1 MSAND
6 PTIGYNPHYDPDS
19 LYAGDIPKVSF
30 NSVAMAFFAVLT
42 IYQAGTG
49 LYYKSWWFSIAVTL
63 FTVGELIGYLGR
75 VLSGN
80 DIWHKSLDN
89 ENYFLLQFICLVIAP
104 NFLNGALYYQHS
116 KMIVLYGKA
125 FSKKIDALSISIIF
139 IVSDLIC
146 LIIQA
151 IGGGMCGEA
160 LQGNGSMS
168 QGQDVFVAGLAIQTF
183 SMAVFQLFFF
193 RLNYFIFIKTRIKY
207 LKIYQTELQITDED
221 IKFYSKWIHW
231 WKLIKFIPSENLE
244 QFYEPKY
251 AAIRLRNDKNKWQF
265 SWFSFAVWS
274 SFFAAFIRCIY
285 RLVELADGGFNGYL
299 ITHEYFLVFLD
310 FLPLLIATI
319 IISIVHPGAALLSRE
334 YSLPVKSMNIFK
346 KKKKNKNKTGF
357 TSEEDNETYDEE
369 RAQQEEEE
377 EEEEEEKEKEKENHE
392 GIPDL
397 HSTRESNYERRLNEQ
412 DNTPN
417 DASFLESGRQRGRE
431 DIDTVLVV

>member
-1 MSAND
+1 MTAVDPSLPYDPHND
-6 PTIGYNPHYDPDS
+6 PNS

-42 IYQAGTG
+42 LYQAGTG
-49 LYYKSWWFSIAVTL
+49 IYYRSWWFSIAVTL
-63 FTVGELIGYLGR
+63 FTIGELIGYLGR

-80 DIWHKSLDN
+80 DITHKSLDN
-89 ENYFLLQFICLVIAP
+89 EDYFLLQFVSLVIAP

-116 KMIVLYGKA
+116 KMIVLYGKE

-139 IVSDLIC
+139 IISDLIC

-160 LQGNGSMS
+160 LQGHGSMS
-168 QGQDVFVAGLAIQTF
+168 QGQNVFVAGLAIQTF

-207 LKIYQTELQITDED
+207 LKIYQTELQITEED
-221 IKFYSKWIHW
+221 IKYYSKWTHW
-231 WKLIKFIPSENLE
+231 WKLIKFIPAENLE

-251 AAIRLRNDKNKWQF
+251 AGIRLRNDKNRWMF
-265 SWFSFAVWS
+265 AWFSFAVWS

-310 FLPLLIATI
+310 FLPLLIGTI
-319 IISIVHPGAALLSRE
+319 IISVVHPGAALLSRE
-334 YSLPVKSMNIFK
+334 YSLPVKSINIF
-346 KKKKNKNKTGF
+346 KKKNKNKNASD
-357 TSEEDNETYDEE
+357 SEEDDSTFDEE
-369 RAQQEEEE
+369 RAKQLEEEQE
-377 EEEEEEKEKEKENHE
+377 DNEEKENHE
-392 GIPDL
+392 GIPDF
-397 HSTRESNYERRLNEQ
+397 HSSRESNYERRANEQ

-417 DASFLESGRQRGRE
+417 DASFLETGRQRGRD
-431 DIDTVLVV
+431 DIDNVLVV